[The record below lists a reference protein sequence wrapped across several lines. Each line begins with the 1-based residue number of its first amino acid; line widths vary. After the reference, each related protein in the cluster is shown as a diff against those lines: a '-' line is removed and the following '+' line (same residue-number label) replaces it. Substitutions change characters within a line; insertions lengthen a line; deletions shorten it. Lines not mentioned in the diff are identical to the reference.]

1 MIQFSEDTSEY
12 KFFTALKN
20 ALKSII
26 ELLKGNSQNQRIEG
40 IKNYFYPFKI
50 AVIQFFLIGC
60 GNALIKVQQLQT
72 IEDIIIRLF
81 MESNTVKTTI
91 MDVQNIILEIHSML
105 NLLLTFIHSAKQNMI
120 DMCGNIKIKI

>member
-1 MIQFSEDTSEY
+1 M
-12 KFFTALKN
+12 
-20 ALKSII
+20 
-26 ELLKGNSQNQRIEG
+26 
-40 IKNYFYPFKI
+40 
-50 AVIQFFLIGC
+50 IGC

-105 NLLLTFIHSAKQNMI
+105 NLLLKFIHSAKQNMT

>member
-1 MIQFSEDTSEY
+1 M
-12 KFFTALKN
+12 
-20 ALKSII
+20 
-26 ELLKGNSQNQRIEG
+26 
-40 IKNYFYPFKI
+40 
-50 AVIQFFLIGC
+50 IGC

-120 DMCGNIKIKI
+120 DMCVNIKIKI